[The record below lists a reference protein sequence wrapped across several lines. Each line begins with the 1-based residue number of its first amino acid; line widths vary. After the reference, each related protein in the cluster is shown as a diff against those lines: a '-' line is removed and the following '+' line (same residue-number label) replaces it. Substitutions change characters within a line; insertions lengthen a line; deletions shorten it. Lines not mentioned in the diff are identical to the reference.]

1 MDEPRPE
8 APRTTPPIYAEQVVV
23 RPQLPQPTNPMGTW
37 ALVFSIL
44 GWTCLPLIG
53 SVVGLILGL
62 IAVRRE
68 PRGLAIAAIVISLV
82 GGCIGGIVALAF
94 VLPLLALVGIAQ
106 SGTISLG
113 PTLGTREGEAVEQF
127 RINQGRLPASLDEI
141 YGIGNVPT
149 DEFGM
154 PLRLRVMKIEHGEQF
169 EIQAMGDDQQWDT
182 ADARTLYST
191 TATTVQYPSGQ
202 TVTETTTRTGSD
214 ASAGGSGADSD
225 GASDGE
231 NP

>member
-44 GWTCLPLIG
+44 VWTCLPLIG
-53 SVVGLILGL
+53 SVIGLILGL
-62 IAVRRE
+62 VAVRRE
-68 PRGLAIAAIVISLV
+68 PRGLAIAAIVLSLV

-94 VLPLLALVGIAQ
+94 VLPLLALVGITQ

-182 ADARTLYST
+182 ADDRTLYST
-191 TATTVQYPSGQ
+191 TTFKTPDGA
-202 TVTETTTRTGSD
+202 TVTETSTRGGTDNPVQDSD
-214 ASAGGSGADSD
+214 AGLDDAGDD
-225 GASDGE
+225 E
-231 NP
+231 NR

>member
-37 ALVFSIL
+37 ALVFSIF

-53 SVVGLILGL
+53 SVIGLILGL
-62 IAVRRE
+62 VAVRRE
-68 PRGLAIAAIVISLV
+68 PRGLAIAAIVLSLV

-94 VLPLLALVGIAQ
+94 VLPLLALVGITQ
-106 SGTISLG
+106 SGAISLG

-149 DEFGM
+149 DENGA
-154 PLRLRVMKIEHGEQF
+154 PLRLRVKLLEFGDQF
-169 EIQAMGDDQQWDT
+169 EIQAIGDDEQWDT
-182 ADARTLYST
+182 GDDRTLYT
-191 TATTVQYPSGQ
+191 TTTFKTPDGA
-202 TVTETTTRTGSD
+202 TVTETSTRVGTDNSVQD
-214 ASAGGSGADSD
+214 SGAGLDD
-225 GASDGE
+225 AGNDE
-231 NP
+231 NR